1 MWWFNRQRNGY
12 RMACKPPECRQLS
25 PLHRSCILARVMRG
39 AFRREQAHEGVS
51 VGPAASWLP
60 AVQLSARPAS
70 AGHSRRNAVG
80 RVGVKLGA
88 APDAPHWGKVLVR
101 TPSDRFLSNV
111 RVRAASKFT
120 CLSREY
126 RTCLTPV
133 TDPGGGFHGKTDPR
147 PRWLASSGGGGR
159 GGRIASRP
167 GADLRI
173 ARYPAWTAVR
183 KEKGGQ
189 AESAAKAAGTTRQR
203 ASWHAPCGRACTPGR
218 TPCERNHGS
227 VLR

>member
-1 MWWFNRQRNGY
+1 
-12 RMACKPPECRQLS
+12 MACKPPECRQLS
-25 PLHRSCILARVMRG
+25 PLHGSPVLARVMRG
-39 AFRREQAHEGVS
+39 ALRREQACEGVS
-51 VGPAASWLP
+51 AGPAAYGL
-60 AVQLSARPAS
+60 ARRQLSARPAS

-80 RVGVKLGA
+80 RVGVKLDA
-88 APDAPHWGKVLVR
+88 APDAPHWGEVLVR

-120 CLSREY
+120 CLSRDH
-126 RTCLTPV
+126 RARPALA
-133 TDPGGGFHGKTDPR
+133 TDPGGRVRGKADPR
-147 PRWLASSGGGGR
+147 PRWPASSGGGGR

-167 GADLRI
+167 GAGLRI
-173 ARYPAWTAVR
+173 GTHPAWAAVPSGQ
-183 KEKGGQ
+183 GGQ

-203 ASWHAPCGRACTPGR
+203 ISRYASCGRARTPGR